1 MRWNLG
7 KPPHGDF
14 HETPLNN
21 GVSHHI
27 SSPTLKGYSIHSLVL
42 IATASLRTPSQRFA
56 KNRPNRF
63 FDTLY
68 CAQSALSV
76 SQNCNPRFLVLRP
89 VGLAENPE
97 VFVKARGRTEVQPL
111 PLDYFKAARPISIA
125 RLHGLLR
132 FHLRPINDVVYIGS
146 LGGLKAPRD
155 VSS

>member
-14 HETPLNN
+14 HETPLND

-42 IATASLRTPSQRFA
+42 IATASPRMPSQRFA

-89 VGLAENPE
+89 VGSWDRSPE
-97 VFVKARGRTEVQPL
+97 ARGRTEVQPL

-132 FHLRPINDVVYIGS
+132 FHLRPIDVVVSNGS
-146 LGGLKAPRD
+146 FGGLRPRD